1 MQPLQHEYFLLLITT
16 ILIIIIIVSL
26 TTSMTYRYRIITV
39 ISITIIMIVS
49 LHQTMTIFASIHNQQ
64 QQQIAENFTTLDVSA
79 IDDNDES
86 PQFGRLQEGGIIT
99 GFTVSN
105 NNEEIGDD
113 FLTADRVGQTTA
125 PDIDPIPV
133 QITTPR

>member
-1 MQPLQHEYFLLLITT
+1 
-16 ILIIIIIVSL
+16 
-26 TTSMTYRYRIITV
+26 
-39 ISITIIMIVS
+39 MIVS
-49 LHQTMTIFASIHNQQ
+49 LHQTMTIFTSNYNIS
-64 QQQIAENFTTLDVSA
+64 ENFTTLDVSA
-79 IDDNDES
+79 IEDNDES
-86 PQFGRLQEGGIIT
+86 PRFGRLQEGGIIT
-99 GFTVSN
+99 GFTISN